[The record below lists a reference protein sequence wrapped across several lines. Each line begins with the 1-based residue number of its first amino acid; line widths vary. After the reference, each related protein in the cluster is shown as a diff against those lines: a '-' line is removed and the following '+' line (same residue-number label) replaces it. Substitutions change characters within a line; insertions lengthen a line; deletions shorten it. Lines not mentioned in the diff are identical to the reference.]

1 MTAVLHPRWDPAE
14 RIGTEALSGSAFRA
28 LAARLH
34 PGMFD
39 DPFACRFV
47 RGSSAL
53 RRVARGEIDPAV
65 DDVRQWFAD
74 SAFVASRTRYFDDF
88 VCDAIDHGVRQVVLL
103 GSGLDSRAHRLDL
116 PADTVVFD
124 VDEPAVIAVKN
135 AMTARLR
142 IGTPARYRPVGVD
155 LTAGW
160 GTLRRGWP
168 VALERAG
175 FDAGRSSAWVAESVL
190 HRLSAGGQQRL
201 VRTVTAHSTGHSL
214 FAADYLDA
222 ADVTRA
228 LLDDEAGVR
237 TWQSLGILGD
247 LVDLPPTGSGPG
259 VPRLLSRLAWSSTAV
274 SSADLLQHYGLTDYS
289 YPTSITRRI
298 RFLAAA
304 R

>member
-14 RIGTEALSGSAFRA
+14 RIGAEALSASAFRA

-39 DPFACRFV
+39 DPLAGHV
-47 RGSSAL
+47 TEGSSAL
-53 RRVARGEIDPAV
+53 RRVARGEIDLAV

-74 SAFVASRTRYFDDF
+74 SAFVAARTKYFDDF
-88 VCDAIDHGVRQVVLL
+88 VLDARDHGVRQLVLL
-103 GSGLDSRAHRLDL
+103 GSGLDARAHRLDL
-116 PADTVVFD
+116 PSDMVVFD

-135 AMTARLR
+135 AMAARLR
-142 IGTPARYRPVGVD
+142 VEPTAAYRPVGVD
-155 LTAGW
+155 LAAGW
-160 GTLRRGWP
+160 GTRRRGWP
-168 VALERAG
+168 IALERAG
-175 FDAGRSSAWVAESVL
+175 FDANRPAAWVAEAAL
-190 HRLSAGGQQRL
+190 HRLSTGGQQRL
-201 VRTVTAHSTGHSL
+201 VRTVTALSSPGSL

-228 LLDDEAGVR
+228 LLADEAGVR

-247 LVDLPPTGSGPG
+247 LAEVAPTGSGPG
-259 VPRLLSRLAWSSTAV
+259 VHRLLRRLTWNPTTV
-274 SSADLLQHYGLTDYS
+274 PSADLLQHYGLTDYS
-289 YPTSITRRI
+289 YPTSITRHI